1 MPEPTPPPDPAP
13 APDSGVPPKKRPR
26 GAVNKAFIQALD
38 KAEQIALAAQKAA
51 YATALLTRAITAEF
65 VTTLLDDIKAARNEI
80 ANAVQNTTAK
90 AGATLTGG
98 VAQANLVHALQEV
111 QAAARQKY
119 YTADPTKLGD
129 YFVGDTLDE
138 NIPLLRQYTQ
148 SIIEK
153 LATDTLPGITEAK
166 VTALTTLLGD
176 LNTALESQGTAQ
188 SGATTTRTDV
198 EDDVKTINARR
209 MTLQFA
215 ADAHWPW
222 HDKHN
227 AAVRKEFQLPKE
239 TVFAG

>member
-1 MPEPTPPPDPAP
+1 MPETTPPPDPAP
-13 APDSGVPPKKRPR
+13 APDSGVPPKKRTR
-26 GAVNKAFIQALD
+26 GAVNKAHIQTVD
-38 KAEQIALAAQKAA
+38 KAEQIALAAQKTA

-65 VTTLLDDIKAARNEI
+65 VTTLLNDIKTARNEI
-80 ANAVQNTTAK
+80 ANAVQSTTTK
-90 AGATLTGG
+90 EGATLSGG

-119 YTADPTKLGD
+119 FTADPTKLGD
-129 YFVGDTLDE
+129 YFIGENLDE

-148 SIIEK
+148 GIIEK

-166 VTALTTLLGD
+166 VTALGTLLGAM
-176 LNTALESQGTAQ
+176 NTALENQESAQ
-188 SGATTTRTDV
+188 SGATSTRGTV
-198 EDDVKTINARR
+198 EDQLKSITARR
-209 MTLQFA
+209 MTIQFA

>member
-13 APDSGVPPKKRPR
+13 APDSGVPPKKRTR
-26 GAVNKAFIQALD
+26 GAVNKAHIQTVD
-38 KAEQIALAAQKAA
+38 KAEQIALAAQKTA

-65 VTTLLDDIKAARNEI
+65 VTTLLNDIKTARNEI
-80 ANAVQNTTAK
+80 ANAVQSTTTK
-90 AGATLTGG
+90 EGATLSGG

-119 YTADPTKLGD
+119 FTADPTKLGD
-129 YFVGDTLDE
+129 YFIGENLDE

-148 SIIEK
+148 GIIEK

-166 VTALTTLLGD
+166 VTALGTLLGVM
-176 LNTALESQGTAQ
+176 NTALENQESAQ
-188 SGATTTRTDV
+188 SGATSTRGTV
-198 EDDVKTINARR
+198 EDQLKSITARR
-209 MTLQFA
+209 MTIQFA